1 MPLGTV
7 LGEAIS
13 KITSVRIIDVGSGQQ
28 RTEIDA
34 IGEIKGEVPGQGF
47 STAVFEGVPGHP
59 ATWAGTGR
67 ILTTSGAVVRTSSR
81 GIAVRT
87 GEGHKIRCRGAF
99 SLATE
104 DPKLAAFNNLIGAI
118 EFEVDPV
125 AMTLTGIACEWK

>member
-47 STAVFEGVPGHP
+47 STAVFVRECP
-59 ATWAGTGR
+59 AIRRHGR
-67 ILTTSGAVVRTSSR
+67 VR
-81 GIAVRT
+81 A
-87 GEGHKIRCRGAF
+87 EY
-99 SLATE
+99 
-104 DPKLAAFNNLIGAI
+104 
-118 EFEVDPV
+118 
-125 AMTLTGIACEWK
+125 